1 MLEMLIQY
9 LDELFYGF
17 LIAGEIVEER
27 GKHKLA
33 KILFKIAKAFA
44 WMWCQLFLIVMTGGL
59 YILYLWIKMNRKRR
73 KNRRRA

>member
-1 MLEMLIQY
+1 MRKNNIIGVILMLEMLIQY

-17 LIAGEIVEER
+17 LIAGEIVEEK

-44 WMWCQLFLIVMTGGL
+44 WMFT
-59 YILYLWIKMNRKRR
+59 RPKRCSR
-73 KNRRRA
+73 S